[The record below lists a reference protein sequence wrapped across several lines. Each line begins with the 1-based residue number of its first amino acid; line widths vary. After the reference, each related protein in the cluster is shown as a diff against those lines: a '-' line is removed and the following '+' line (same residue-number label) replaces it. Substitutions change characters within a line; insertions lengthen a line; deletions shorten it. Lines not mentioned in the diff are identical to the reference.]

1 MHSRGCVKFLATYN
15 SRDPLNAKRNLQYV
29 TKETVKS
36 SSLSWRV
43 TVAPIAQKPVDSH
56 VGRASKDAGRKYAN
70 LHAYPGARF
79 LIQPGCLTARFT
91 HLRHEET
98 HGSPSFSLC
107 LSFSSP
113 GSLPYVTINETC
125 LAYPA

>member
-1 MHSRGCVKFLATYN
+1 MQNGTSNMQQKKPLRARHSPDESPWHR
-15 SRDPLNAKRNLQYV
+15 S
-29 TKETVKS
+29 
-36 SSLSWRV
+36 
-43 TVAPIAQKPVDSH
+43 PVDSH
-56 VGRASKDAGRKYAN
+56 VGRASKDAGQKYAN

-98 HGSPSFSLC
+98 HGSLSFSLC